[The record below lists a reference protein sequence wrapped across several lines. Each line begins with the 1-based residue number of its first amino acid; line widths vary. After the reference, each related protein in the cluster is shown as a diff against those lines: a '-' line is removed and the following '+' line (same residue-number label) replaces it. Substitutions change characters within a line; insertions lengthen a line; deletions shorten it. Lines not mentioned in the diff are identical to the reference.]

1 MKNDSLFSPTKVM
14 DFCLLPEIR
23 ENIGKSIRK
32 NLNSKYSRNFLI
44 MLKNLLQVHLKV
56 LQKEQFKKQ
65 LKQPVI

>member
-1 MKNDSLFSPTKVM
+1 MKNDSLFNPTKVR
-14 DFCLLPEIR
+14 DFCLLP

-32 NLNSKYSRNFLI
+32 NLSSKYSRNFLI